1 MAIGYVGRG
10 AIVGWCGASGRSF
23 SSSNPA
29 ITPQQTWLRRHK
41 RHVERQLASQESSPV
56 LDDYKLSA
64 EPAE

>member
-10 AIVGWCGASGRSF
+10 AIVGWCGASGRRLSP
-23 SSSNPA
+23 SSAAS
-29 ITPQQTWLRRHK
+29 TPQQTLLQRHK
-41 RHVERQLASQESSPV
+41 RHVETQLASQESSPV